1 MEKSKVRILVVDDE
15 EGILQSL
22 KTHLELAGYK
32 VEVSD
37 SAAGALEKVGK
48 QSFHIILADINM
60 PGMDGIELLEEIKRV
75 RGETIVIMITAY
87 SSLMKVVNSRVFGAA
102 DYVLKPFRDLSEL
115 DEVIERSYLQ
125 IQRWEK
131 VLAETM
137 KQKKHKAA

>member
-1 MEKSKVRILVVDDE
+1 MEKSQVRILVVDDE

-32 VEVSD
+32 VDVSD

-48 QSFHIILADINM
+48 QSFHIVLADINM
-60 PGMDGIELLEEIKRV
+60 PGMDGIELLEEVKKI

-87 SSLMKVVNSRVFGAA
+87 SSLMKVVNSRAFGAA

-115 DEVIERSYLQ
+115 DEVIERCYLQ

-137 KQKKHKAA
+137 KQKKNKAA